1 VLDVS
6 PKARFL
12 VTKSR
17 QICLIKSIVIIPAAI
32 ALIGFT
38 RMSIN
43 TLYDSLNSLP
53 QNSQL

>member
-1 VLDVS
+1 VLAVI
-6 PKARFL
+6 PKARFF

-17 QICLIKSIVIIPAAI
+17 QICLIKSMVIIPAAI

>member
-38 RMSIN
+38 RMSTN
-43 TLYDSLNSLP
+43 AFYDCLNSLP